1 MTTRA
6 LTNRAATQNMTQEI
20 VAFPEYGIFTVACSR
35 QLIVWILRNFRPK
48 MFISRCLFRCIG
60 MTNPCNFRVILR
72 ALLENRKKLFVRVA
86 HTWHFRYA
94 NICFDFAYES
104 RIWQLNIFVFICFP
118 CKCNNETR
126 SLSHFWFHS
135 PVKCRNWKWQLD
147 GRRNFW

>member
-1 MTTRA
+1 MEYLQWHVADNLLYEFCVIFAQKCSSRA
-6 LTNRAATQNMTQEI
+6 VSFDASEWQIHA
-20 VAFPEYGIFTVACSR
+20 IFAWYCAR
-35 QLIVWILRNFRPK
+35 YWKKKREK
-48 MFISRCLFRCIG
+48 K
-60 MTNPCNFRVILR
+60 
-72 ALLENRKKLFVRVA
+72 KKLFVRVA
-86 HTWHFRYA
+86 QTWHFRYA